1 MFAAAGAKALLPIL
15 GAMSSAVYLKL
26 IAIFFVVSIG
36 WGAGRMRFFGGG
48 EAARVLSNTTFYL
61 FAPALLFRT
70 TARIDFERLPW
81 STVLAYF
88 LPVVALMLAVYVHQR
103 RRRIEA
109 PAGPSVRAITATFS
123 NTVQLGIPIA
133 AALFGEAGLSVHLAV
148 VSLHALTLLSVVT
161 VLVELDL
168 ARAAQGQARRSLA
181 ATLATTVRNT
191 VIHPVVLPVL
201 LGLLWNVSGWPIP
214 EAVDEILVMLGQAVV
229 PACLIAIGM
238 SLAHY
243 GIRGSLG
250 AATVL
255 SALKL
260 VVQPALV
267 LAVGH
272 FGFGLTGVP
281 LAAIVMCAALPA
293 GTNSMMFSQ
302 RYATREAEVTSTLVI
317 STLAFVVTAPLWV
330 TLLGWLGAG

>member
-1 MFAAAGAKALLPIL
+1 
-15 GAMSSAVYLKL
+15 MSSAVYFKL
-26 IAIFFVVSIG
+26 LAIFVVVSVG
-36 WGAGRMRFFGGG
+36 WAAGRMRFFGGG
-48 EAARVLSNTTFYL
+48 EAARALSNTTFFL

-70 TARIDFERLPW
+70 TARIDFDRLPW

-88 LPVVALMLAVYVHQR
+88 APVVGLMLLVYAHQR
-103 RRRIEA
+103 RRRPEA
-109 PAGPSVRAITATFS
+109 AAEPSVRAITATFS
-123 NTVQLGIPIA
+123 NTVQLGIPVA

-168 ARAAQGQARRSLA
+168 ARAAEGSARRSLL
-181 ATLATTVRNT
+181 ATLGTTVRNT

-201 LGLLWNVSGWPIP
+201 LGLGWNVAGWPIP
-214 EAVDEILVMLGQAVV
+214 PAVDEILVMLGQAVV

-243 GIRGSLG
+243 GIRGSL
-250 AATVL
+250 AAAAAL
-255 SALKL
+255 SVLKL

-272 FGFGLTGVP
+272 FGLGLSGVP

-302 RYATREAEVTSTLVI
+302 RYATREAEVTTTLVV
-317 STLAFVVTAPLWV
+317 STLAFVVSAPLWIA
-330 TLLGWLGAG
+330 LLQWLSPP

>member
-1 MFAAAGAKALLPIL
+1 
-15 GAMSSAVYLKL
+15 MSSAVYLKL

-88 LPVVALMLAVYVHQR
+88 LPVVALMLGVYAHQR
-103 RRRIEA
+103 RRAKA
-109 PAGPSVRAITATFS
+109 PAEPSVRAITATFS
-123 NTVQLGIPIA
+123 NTVQLGIPVA
-133 AALFGEAGLSVHLAV
+133 AALLGEAGLSVHLAV

-168 ARAAQGQARRSLA
+168 ARATQGPARRSLA
-181 ATLATTVRNT
+181 ATLATTMRNT

-201 LGLLWNVSGWPIP
+201 LGLLWNVSGWPIA

-255 SALKL
+255 AALKL

-272 FGFGLTGVP
+272 LGFGLTGVP

-317 STLAFVVTAPLWV
+317 STLAFVVTAPAWIA
-330 TLLGWLGAG
+330 LLQWLGAR